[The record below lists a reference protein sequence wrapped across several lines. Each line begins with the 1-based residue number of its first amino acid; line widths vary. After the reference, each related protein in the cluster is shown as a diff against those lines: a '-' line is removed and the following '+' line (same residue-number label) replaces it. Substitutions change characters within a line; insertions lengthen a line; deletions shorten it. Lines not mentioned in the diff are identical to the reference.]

1 MKACSILRVLLL
13 LSAVPAVIS
22 AQIGGPF
29 AITQS
34 VIAAGGERSTGG
46 SFALD
51 STSGQPIAGNA
62 VSSTPF
68 TIISGF
74 WNFTPLAP
82 TAAAVSITGRVKAA
96 NGAGIR
102 NVVVTLMSPKGSTNI
117 ARSSSFGYYRFD
129 EVPSCETYIV
139 SVVSKRF
146 IFAQA
151 SITIGVFDEI
161 TGLDFIA
168 DPLP

>member
-1 MKACSILRVLLL
+1 M
-13 LSAVPAVIS
+13 
-22 AQIGGPF
+22 
-29 AITQS
+29 
-34 VIAAGGERSTGG
+34 
-46 SFALD
+46 
-51 STSGQPIAGNA
+51 SG
-62 VSSTPF
+62 TPF

-102 NVVVTLMSPKGSTNI
+102 NVVVTLTSPKGSTNI

>member
-1 MKACSILRVLLL
+1 MTTRAIFTVLLL
-13 LSAVPAVIS
+13 LLALSGLTS
-22 AQIGGPF
+22 AQTGGPF

-46 SFALD
+46 SFTLD
-51 STSGQPIAGNA
+51 STSGQPVAGNA
-62 VSSTPF
+62 ASGTPF
-68 TIISGF
+68 IITSGF

-102 NVVVTLMSPKGSTNI
+102 NVVVRLASPNGSTKI

-129 EVPSCETYIV
+129 EVLAGETYIL
-139 SVVSKRF
+139 SVLSKRF

-151 SITIGVFDEI
+151 SVTIGVFDEI